1 MRKLIAAVA
10 AVCALTAPAAL
21 AQSALPDKIAL
32 PDGFAPEGIE
42 IAGGKTFY
50 VGSTQT
56 GAIYSGSLRT
66 GAGRILIP
74 GAAAGTRA
82 ATGIEYEHGRL
93 WVAGAAGGT
102 ARVYDVKTR
111 ALVREYHLAPAAST
125 FINDV
130 VVTKAAAYFTDSQR
144 PVISRIAIGHDG
156 APGALTHI
164 PLSGDYHHIAGQ
176 FNLNGIVA
184 SADGKQLIAVST
196 AGRKLYLIDATTG
209 VAHVVEALPHRRDD
223 RRRPRDRDRVVH
235 GRQRR
240 RPDARREAAV
250 RRAEPVEPDR
260 DLPPLQRPPEGGRH
274 HGHQR
279 PGPRRA
285 DDDRPGRQP
294 RLRGE
299 RALRHGDALR
309 SALRHRQGRRWL
321 KTTESPLR
329 GSRADCLEWRRRES
343 NPRPRTRQGGLL
355 QAQPAFI
362 SRRRAPRRPVPH
374 WPVR

>member
-125 FINDV
+125 F
-130 VVTKAAAYFTDSQR
+130 TDSQR

-196 AGRKLYLIDATTG
+196 AGRKLYLIDAATG
-209 VAHVVEALPHRRDD
+209 VAHAIATGSYTVVNGDGLMLDGKLLYVVQNQSNLIAIFHLSNDLRKAAYITAINDPDLD
-223 RRRPRDRDRVVH
+223 VPTTIDRVGNRVYAVN
-235 GRQRR
+235 
-240 RPDARREAAV
+240 ARFGTATPSDQHYDIVKA
-250 RRAEPVEPDR
+250 
-260 DLPPLQRPPEGGRH
+260 
-274 HGHQR
+274 
-279 PGPRRA
+279 
-285 DDDRPGRQP
+285 
-294 RLRGE
+294 
-299 RALRHGDALR
+299 GD
-309 SALRHRQGRRWL
+309 G
-321 KTTESPLR
+321 
-329 GSRADCLEWRRRES
+329 
-343 NPRPRTRQGGLL
+343 
-355 QAQPAFI
+355 
-362 SRRRAPRRPVPH
+362 
-374 WPVR
+374 